1 MYKDRKE
8 ERNRGREGICK
19 LIQKEREREIE
30 GQKGEREKKDE
41 RGERIIGREKERERD
56 IN

>member
-1 MYKDRKE
+1 
-8 ERNRGREGICK
+8 

-30 GQKGEREKKDE
+30 GQKGKREKKDE